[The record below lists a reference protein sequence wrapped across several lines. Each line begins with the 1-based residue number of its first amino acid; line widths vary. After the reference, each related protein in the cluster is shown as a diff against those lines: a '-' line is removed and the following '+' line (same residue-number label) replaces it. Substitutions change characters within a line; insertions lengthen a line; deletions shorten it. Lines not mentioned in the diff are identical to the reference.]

1 MGCVPAAT
9 VVCTRAIAYYIM
21 PNSPPR
27 LSHVQGVKVNRPR
40 AADDFE
46 VIRERLEELRR
57 EREEIEDKNKSG
69 DTAGEGESDEEAER
83 RRQERCDGAP
93 PAWVPTIF
101 LPQPTD

>member
-1 MGCVPAAT
+1 ME
-9 VVCTRAIAYYIM
+9 
-21 PNSPPR
+21 
-27 LSHVQGVKVNRPR
+27 RPR

-57 EREEIEDKNKSG
+57 EREQISSDKTP
-69 DTAGEGESDEEAER
+69 DEAGSDDGAAEH
-83 RRQERCDGAP
+83 RRQEHCDGAP

>member
-1 MGCVPAAT
+1 
-9 VVCTRAIAYYIM
+9 
-21 PNSPPR
+21 
-27 LSHVQGVKVNRPR
+27 VNRPR

-57 EREEIEDKNKSG
+57 QRAEIESEERSG
-69 DTAGEGESDEEAER
+69 DGASIGGTEDDAEKQGR
-83 RRQERCDGAP
+83 AHREGAP

>member
-1 MGCVPAAT
+1 ME
-9 VVCTRAIAYYIM
+9 
-21 PNSPPR
+21 
-27 LSHVQGVKVNRPR
+27 QPR

-57 EREEIEDKNKSG
+57 EREEIASTNETDVTPG
-69 DTAGEGESDEEAER
+69 DADAEAER
-83 RRQERCDGAP
+83 QRQERVEGTP

>member
-1 MGCVPAAT
+1 ME
-9 VVCTRAIAYYIM
+9 R
-21 PNSPPR
+21 S
-27 LSHVQGVKVNRPR
+27 R

-57 EREEIEDKNKSG
+57 EREEIAANNSGG
-69 DTAGEGESDEEAER
+69 DTPNDEDAEAER
-83 RRQERCDGAP
+83 RRQDCLEGAP

>member
-1 MGCVPAAT
+1 M
-9 VVCTRAIAYYIM
+9 
-21 PNSPPR
+21 
-27 LSHVQGVKVNRPR
+27 NRPR

-57 EREEIEDKNKSG
+57 EREKLESGNKLG
-69 DTAGEGESDEEAER
+69 DGAAPEGGDADAEAREHC
-83 RRQERCDGAP
+83 EGAP

>member
-1 MGCVPAAT
+1 MD
-9 VVCTRAIAYYIM
+9 
-21 PNSPPR
+21 
-27 LSHVQGVKVNRPR
+27 RPR

-57 EREEIEDKNKSG
+57 EREEISSSNNPG
-69 DTAGEGESDEEAER
+69 DATSKDGGKESDDEAER
-83 RRQERCDGAP
+83 QEHCNGAP

>member
-1 MGCVPAAT
+1 VT
-9 VVCTRAIAYYIM
+9 
-21 PNSPPR
+21 
-27 LSHVQGVKVNRPR
+27 QPR

-57 EREEIEDKNKSG
+57 EREQFENANKPDEPAPGQDSNG
-69 DTAGEGESDEEAER
+69 DPGDPEAEHEA
-83 RRQERCDGAP
+83 RRQGAP

>member
-1 MGCVPAAT
+1 ME
-9 VVCTRAIAYYIM
+9 
-21 PNSPPR
+21 
-27 LSHVQGVKVNRPR
+27 RPR

-57 EREEIEDKNKSG
+57 EREELSSTNTKTPSEDG
-69 DTAGEGESDEEAER
+69 DEEAER

>member
-1 MGCVPAAT
+1 
-9 VVCTRAIAYYIM
+9 
-21 PNSPPR
+21 
-27 LSHVQGVKVNRPR
+27 VNRPR

-57 EREEIEDKNKSG
+57 ERDDVASTDKPGEANSAG
-69 DTAGEGESDEEAER
+69 DGDEEAE
-83 RRQERCDGAP
+83 RQERCDGAP

>member
-1 MGCVPAAT
+1 ME
-9 VVCTRAIAYYIM
+9 
-21 PNSPPR
+21 
-27 LSHVQGVKVNRPR
+27 RPR

-57 EREEIEDKNKSG
+57 EREEISSSNTTGETS
-69 DTAGEGESDEEAER
+69 DTVSDAEQQR
-83 RRQERCDGAP
+83 KEQCEGAP

>member
-1 MGCVPAAT
+1 VE
-9 VVCTRAIAYYIM
+9 
-21 PNSPPR
+21 
-27 LSHVQGVKVNRPR
+27 RPR

-57 EREEIEDKNKSG
+57 EREDIESTN
-69 DTAGEGESDEEAER
+69 TANNTPGESTDAER
-83 RRQERCDGAP
+83 QREERCDGAP